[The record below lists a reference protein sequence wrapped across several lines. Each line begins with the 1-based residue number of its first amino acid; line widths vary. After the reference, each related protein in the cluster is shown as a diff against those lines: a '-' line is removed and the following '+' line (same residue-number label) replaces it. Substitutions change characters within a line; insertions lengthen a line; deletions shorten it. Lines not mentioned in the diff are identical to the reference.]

1 MKLSASV
8 FARTAVR
15 TVALIVAAVLFALPA
30 RMHAS
35 AVAAESGV
43 CGERLTWTLKDGT
56 LTISGEGEMY
66 DYGAQKDTA
75 PWAKLEVERAVIS
88 DGVASV
94 GEYAFYDCDGL
105 RNVLISGSVA
115 VIKSNAFRNCSGLE
129 SVVIRGGAVTV
140 SSFAF
145 GYCTGLRSVFIPASV
160 TDISANAFRNDSFF
174 AVYTRAGAY
183 AAGYAA
189 ENGLPCVVIDKANGD
204 PDADGETTVSDA
216 LIALRAAAKLTFET
230 PELLACCDTDG
241 DGKITVYDALAILR
255 CSAGLADGL

>member
-1 MKLSASV
+1 MKSPVSV
-8 FARTAVR
+8 FAGAAVR
-15 TVALIVAAVLFALPA
+15 IAALIIAAVILALPA
-30 RMHAS
+30 LSPVCA
-35 AVAAESGV
+35 ATAESGV
-43 CGERLTWTLKDGT
+43 CGERLTWTLKGGT

-129 SVVIRGGAVTV
+129 SVVIRGAVTV

-160 TDISANAFRNDSFF
+160 TDISANAFRNDNFL

-189 ENGLPCVVIDKANGD
+189 ENSLPCVVIDKANGD

-241 DGKITVYDALAILR
+241 DERITVYDALAILR